1 MQQELA
7 RSSDDPV
14 CTLSDWRVSSLQPG
28 LADLARADLLPDSE
42 ISQPLQPR
50 GGSAWASV
58 DGVHRGGSGI
68 VYLRVTARMPRTERA
83 RLMYG
88 AHGPVKLWVNGREA
102 DYRPDSGRAAPGHPA
117 TPEEYRTL
125 VHWREGDNTL
135 VFALDARNGAAMT
148 GVHVSIPDR

>member
-1 MQQELA
+1 M
-7 RSSDDPV
+7 
-14 CTLSDWRVSSLQPG
+14 
-28 LADLARADLLPDSE
+28 
-42 ISQPLQPR
+42 
-50 GGSAWASV
+50 

-135 VFALDARNGAAMT
+135 VFALDAGNGATMT